1 MADIS
6 IVDTADS
13 RRSWPFSSAK
23 KRTVAQVL
31 DTIGDGILVHPD
43 GDVMV
48 RDDILEVP
56 GTYRWTGKAN
66 GKTPMKRRKIRD
78 TDNRPWL
85 TINIHSHGLLLSV
98 FLDPLSWC
106 RH

>member
-13 RRSWPFSSAK
+13 SHSWPFRSAK
-23 KRTVAQVL
+23 KWTIAQVL
-31 DTIGDGILVHPD
+31 DTIGDGTLLHPD

-56 GTYRWTGKAN
+56 GTYRWTGKTN
-66 GKTPMKRRKIRD
+66 GTKRR
-78 TDNRPWL
+78 
-85 TINIHSHGLLLSV
+85 
-98 FLDPLSWC
+98 F
-106 RH
+106 

>member
-13 RRSWPFSSAK
+13 SRSWPFSSAK

-31 DTIGDGILVHPD
+31 DTIGDGTLVHPD
-43 GDVMV
+43 GDLMV
-48 RDDILEVP
+48 KDDILEVR

-66 GKTPMKRRKIRD
+66 GKKRR
-78 TDNRPWL
+78 
-85 TINIHSHGLLLSV
+85 
-98 FLDPLSWC
+98 F
-106 RH
+106 